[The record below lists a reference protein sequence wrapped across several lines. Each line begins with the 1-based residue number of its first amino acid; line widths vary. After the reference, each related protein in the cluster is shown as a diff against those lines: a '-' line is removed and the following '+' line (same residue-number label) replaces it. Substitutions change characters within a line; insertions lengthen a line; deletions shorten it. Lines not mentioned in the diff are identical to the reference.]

1 MTTNLEKNFYLALS
15 KNFKMFVEK
24 CHNEVGGGQQ
34 YVETIA
40 TELIAD
46 KLMSIQNGD
55 IKRSIINVSPRSLKT
70 TLVSI
75 AFTAW
80 LLGHNPKLKIL
91 CISDGDEPAKDFS
104 IKTRQIMRSDWYKK
118 TFPDT
123 RLSLFGQRD
132 VYIQTTK
139 NGCRKATSL
148 EGQLTGFGADIIIID
163 DPQKSAEIKSDQ
175 IRKKTNEI
183 FSNTIISRLNDKV
196 NGKIIIVAQ
205 RLHQD
210 DFSSYVQKF
219 DNWDIL
225 KIPAIAEQET
235 IYKLS
240 DGSKIIRN
248 AGDVIN
254 PILEPLDKLEN
265 IRKGMGDFDF
275 SAQYQQE
282 PIPLKG
288 NIINFDDFRFFKSNL
303 SLRTQTTVQS
313 WDCALKT
320 GVNNDFSVCV
330 TAKIINEIVYII
342 DIYRCKLE
350 FPDLLKEIKR
360 KKRYYCADTI
370 IIEEAGIGAGL
381 IQDLDSEGINV
392 IPFKPKDSKPDRAA
406 CVTNLIR
413 NGRVRLLEGA
423 GWLNDFAD
431 EVRAFPY
438 GAHDDQVDA
447 LVQLLTLVKND
458 TLTSHTGV
466 VIIDNGFPDYSD
478 DITELR
484 DWLLEDYYNEIDQDE
499 EEN

>member
-80 LLGHNPKLKIL
+80 LLGHSPKLKIL
-91 CISDGDEPAKDFS
+91 CISYGDEPAKDFS

-118 TFPDT
+118 TFPNT

-163 DPQKSAEIKSDQ
+163 DPQKSSEIKSDQ

-225 KIPAIAEQET
+225 KIPAIAEKET
-235 IYKLS
+235 IYRLS
-240 DGSKIIRN
+240 DGSEIIRR

-254 PILEPLDKLEN
+254 PELEPLSELEKF
-265 IRKGMGDFDF
+265 RRGMGDFDF

-282 PIPLKG
+282 PIPMKG
-288 NIINFDDFRFFKSNL
+288 NIINFDNFRFFRNNQK
-303 SLRTQTTVQS
+303 LRSEITVQS

-320 GVNNDFSVCV
+320 GTKNDYSVCV
-330 TAKIINEIVYII
+330 TAKIFNEIIYIV

-350 FPDLLKEIKR
+350 FPNLLDEIKR
-360 KKRYYCADTI
+360 RKNRYSADEI
-370 IIEEAGIGAGL
+370 IIEEAGIGIGL
-381 IQDLDSEGINV
+381 IQELDSDGINV
-392 IPFKPKDSKPDRAA
+392 IPFKPKESKPERAA
-406 CVTNLIR
+406 CITPLIQ

-423 GWLNDFAD
+423 NWLEDFAN

-447 LVQLLTLVKND
+447 LVQLLTTVRNNNLA
-458 TLTSHTGV
+458 SHTATF
-466 VIIDNGFPDYSD
+466 IIDDGFSYYND
-478 DITELR
+478 DIAELR
-484 DWLLEDYYNEIDQDE
+484 DWLLEDYRNENDQDE
-499 EEN
+499 NEA